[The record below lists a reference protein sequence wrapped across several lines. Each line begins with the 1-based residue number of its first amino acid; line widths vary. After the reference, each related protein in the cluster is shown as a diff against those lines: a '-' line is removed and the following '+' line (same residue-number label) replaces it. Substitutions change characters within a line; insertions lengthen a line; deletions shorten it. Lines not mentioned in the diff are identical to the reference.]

1 MKVLSYMVE
10 AHIFREVDNKLEFLM
25 LKRSEMEIFPGLWQM
40 VTGSIDQGEKAFET
54 AFREIKEETGI
65 VPEKL
70 WLVPYINSFYSWRRN
85 HICMVPVFAAMAKE
99 GTQVKISH
107 EHSEYQWV
115 SKEKALELLA
125 WPGQKASVEIICEYF
140 TKEHSFLYFEEIS
153 IKKYRD
159 RNFQPAGKTPQT
171 GLK

>member
-10 AHIFREVDNKLEFLM
+10 AHIFREVDNKLEFLL

-40 VTGSIDQGEKAFET
+40 VTGSIDQGERAFET

-70 WLVPYINSFYSWRRN
+70 WIVPYINSFYSWKRN
-85 HICMVPVFAAMAKE
+85 HICMVPVFVALASQDAS
-99 GTQVKISH
+99 VKISH

-115 SKEKALELLA
+115 SREKALELLA
-125 WPGQKASVEIICEYF
+125 WPGQKNSVQLITEYF
-140 TKEHSFLYFEEIS
+140 TKGHSFLYFEEIS
-153 IKKYRD
+153 IKKCRD
-159 RNFQPAGKTPQT
+159 RNYQSLGKTPSE
-171 GLK
+171 GL

>member
-10 AHIFREVDNKLEFLM
+10 AHIFREADNDLEFLL

-54 AFREIKEETGI
+54 AFREIKEETGL

-85 HICMVPVFAAMAKE
+85 HICMVPVFAAMVNLDAP
-99 GTQVKISH
+99 VRISH
-107 EHSEYQWV
+107 EHSAFQWV
-115 SKEKALELLA
+115 NKQKALELLA
-125 WPGQKASVEIICEYF
+125 WPGQKTSVEIICDYF
-140 TKEHSFLYFEEIS
+140 TREHSFLYFEEVTL
-153 IKKYRD
+153 KRNRD
-159 RNFQPAGKTPQT
+159 RNNEPSGRNSLNRP
-171 GLK
+171 